1 MNINDEIEKATQ
13 AYLESDKLKEHI
25 QVKAEKMIN
34 ELVDDSFGYF
44 GGIKKTVE
52 EAMKDEIHINIK
64 ELGLSGFNTFIT
76 DVIKEKLNK
85 SMRAEAEKRIGEEM
99 EKILTPIDKV
109 VSIQTLKEELLAAA
123 DTHDLFCGNDVTLD
137 MLDGNGG
144 YGENDVFTLL
154 FNKPDNDKYKWVTIY
169 VDTEP
174 NKKEYECEYVLSVHK
189 NFTSFKQQS
198 REIKAT
204 DKVMNR
210 DYGFEDFI
218 YRMYLNGST
227 IDYEEARREAV
238 IL

>member
-25 QVKAEKMIN
+25 QAKAEKMIN

-52 EAMKDEIHINIK
+52 EAMKNEIHINIK

-123 DTHDLFCGNDVTLD
+123 ETYSLDIYEGDVVIQYDIPNEPCRVNQEIFFADGMFCVGRI
-137 MLDGNGG
+137 G
-144 YGENDVFTLL
+144 YTQTPLYLETN
-154 FNKPDNDKYKWVTIY
+154 TIY
-169 VDTEP
+169 RGKKANLIEVIG
-174 NKKEYECEYVLSVHK
+174 NK
-189 NFTSFKQQS
+189 
-198 REIKAT
+198 
-204 DKVMNR
+204 
-210 DYGFEDFI
+210 FENPE
-218 YRMYLNGST
+218 LL
-227 IDYEEARREAV
+227 EKK
-238 IL
+238 